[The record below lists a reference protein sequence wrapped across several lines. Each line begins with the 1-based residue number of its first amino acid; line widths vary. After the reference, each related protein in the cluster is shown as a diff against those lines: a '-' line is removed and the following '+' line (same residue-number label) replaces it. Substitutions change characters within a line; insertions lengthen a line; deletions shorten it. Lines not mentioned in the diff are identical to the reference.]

1 MKIKLNQRLIST
13 FRDPQMTLM
22 VLVAGIT
29 ILPLGLQSRDNK
41 TEQTLVLAEE
51 IGTQVVAIYRDA
63 SRMEPE
69 NERSPASIAKGGLR
83 GLKEEF
89 RSTGTTGKDP
99 WGTPFQYRLISED
112 DSGNVRILVW
122 SAGPNKKI
130 ESFELLDEGKE
141 IKYQPVY
148 SGDDLGVLLS
158 MSQK

>member
-1 MKIKLNQRLIST
+1 MKIKLNQLLINT
-13 FRDPQMTLM
+13 FQDPQMTLM
-22 VLVAGIT
+22 ILVVGIT
-29 ILPLGLQSRDNK
+29 VLPLGLQSRDNK
-41 TEQTLVLAEE
+41 TEQTLVLAEK

-63 SRMEPE
+63 LQAGAEDR
-69 NERSPASIAKGGLR
+69 RFPASVAKGGLR